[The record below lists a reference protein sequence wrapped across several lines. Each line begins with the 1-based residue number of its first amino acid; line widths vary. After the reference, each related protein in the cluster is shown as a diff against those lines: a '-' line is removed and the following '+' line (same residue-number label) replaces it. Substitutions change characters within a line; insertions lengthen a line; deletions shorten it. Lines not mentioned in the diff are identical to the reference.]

1 MLKHILIILACTL
14 TGAGCAVQQKYWGDV
29 APIFMNETARP
40 LISST
45 RILVGLDH
53 SSRMG
58 PPLVANGNSGQQF
71 GLIGALVESALVHN
85 ENDQIQARQRS
96 LTTINKAT
104 LDFNIG
110 SKFREKVES
119 TMKPIDW
126 LNVSYVVKKQQ
137 VKIYEVEKMVKNL
150 DEDALLLIDNK
161 YLMADDYS
169 NIKVF
174 SYVAIYANEKN
185 LAKIAKDARPHE
197 DPPTLYKNV
206 FKYEFQYDGTYTT
219 PESALK
225 GWSDNDGEM
234 LKRALTASIDEL
246 VNQIVTDFS
255 YTTVSYQGR

>member
-1 MLKHILIILACTL
+1 MKQPGPSFPQQEYWLAST
-14 TGAGCAVQQKYWGDV
+14 TV
-29 APIFMNETARP
+29 AEWVR
-40 LISST
+40 
-45 RILVGLDH
+45 
-53 SSRMG
+53 
-58 PPLVANGNSGQQF
+58 QWF
-71 GLIGALVESALVHN
+71 GLIGALVESAIVHN
-85 ENDQIQARQRS
+85 ENDQLQARQRQ

-110 SKFREKVES
+110 SKFREKVET

-126 LNVSYVVKKQQ
+126 LNVSYVVKKH
-137 VKIYEVEKMVKNL
+137 KIRIYEVEQMVKN
-150 DEDALLLIDNK
+150 
-161 YLMADDYS
+161 ADDYS

-206 FKYEFQYDGTYTT
+206 FKYEFQFDGTYTT
-219 PESALK
+219 AESALK

-234 LKRALTASIDEL
+234 LKRALSASIDEL

-255 YTTVSYQGR
+255 YTTVSYKGR